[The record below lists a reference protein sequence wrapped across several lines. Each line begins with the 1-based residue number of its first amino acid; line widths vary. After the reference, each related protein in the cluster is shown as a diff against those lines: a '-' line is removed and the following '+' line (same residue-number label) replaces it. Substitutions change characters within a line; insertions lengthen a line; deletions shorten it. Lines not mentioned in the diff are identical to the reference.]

1 VALIYVYLYS
11 IYQPPIEPAAIH
23 YQQQR
28 CQPIAA
34 TSLPCTMS
42 PFPLPA
48 DENAPALHADVW
60 PAHALAQSATPVQCT
75 GHAALDAELP
85 GAGWPVGALIEV
97 LQAEGLHAEWRLLLP
112 ALAACGQGPLALV
125 GPPYVP
131 FAPALAAQGL
141 PCHRLL
147 CIWAQSTAQRL
158 WSAEQL
164 LRCAAVDAVLL
175 WLPERHSAAV
185 RSDALRRL
193 HMAAAQHHK
202 LFFLMRPASAQHMA
216 SPAVLRLHLSAQS
229 RPAPIAVAGAPTKA
243 PSGALF
249 DVPPSAS
256 PAAFPRAHHSTCV
269 DPLQVHLP
277 KRRGPPLSHGLQL
290 HARCPALQL
299 LLATSKPHALD
310 CTPA

>member
-1 VALIYVYLYS
+1 
-11 IYQPPIEPAAIH
+11 
-23 YQQQR
+23 
-28 CQPIAA
+28 
-34 TSLPCTMS
+34 
-42 PFPLPA
+42 
-48 DENAPALHADVW
+48 
-60 PAHALAQSATPVQCT
+60 
-75 GHAALDAELP
+75 
-85 GAGWPVGALIEV
+85 
-97 LQAEGLHAEWRLLLP
+97 
-112 ALAACGQGPLALV
+112 
-125 GPPYVP
+125 
-131 FAPALAAQGL
+131 
-141 PCHRLL
+141 LL

-158 WSAEQL
+158 WAAEQL

-202 LFFLMRPASAQHMA
+202 LFFLMRPASAQHTA

-229 RPAPIAVAGAPTKA
+229 NPVPIAVPGAPTEA
-243 PSGALF
+243 PSEAPSEAPPGAQI

-256 PAAFPRAHHSTCV
+256 LADSLAASPVAFPAAHHSACM

-277 KRRGPPLSHGLQL
+277 KRRGPPLVHSLHL

>member
-1 VALIYVYLYS
+1 MYICTVFFHVSYRLPLT
-11 IYQPPIEPAAIH
+11 PPANPK
-23 YQQQR
+23 
-28 CQPIAA
+28 PLLPP
-34 TSLPCTMS
+34 SLFCAMS
-42 PFPLPA
+42 LFSPLA
-48 DENAPALHADVW
+48 DESAAALHAGVW
-60 PAHALAQSATPVQCT
+60 HAHALAQSTAPVQPT

-97 LQAEGLHAEWRLLLP
+97 LQAEGLHAEWRLLSP
-112 ALAACGQGPLALV
+112 ALAACGDGPVALV
-125 GPPYVP
+125 GPPHVP

-158 WSAEQL
+158 WAAEQL

-202 LFFLMRPASAQHMA
+202 LFFLMRPASAQHTA
-216 SPAVLRLHLSAQS
+216 SPTKV
-229 RPAPIAVAGAPTKA
+229 PTEA
-243 PSGALF
+243 PSGAPSEAPPGAQF

-256 PAAFPRAHHSTCV
+256 LADSLAASPVAFPAAHHSACM

-277 KRRGPPLSHGLQL
+277 KRRGPPLVHSLHL